1 MYYLVKVYVGVFNS
15 YLLFRFRDYLVVRH
29 QICAHAESDSVME
42 DDVKKGEPIRPLLL
56 LFDERLH
63 YSPNPLF
70 SGCNFFGLTHGL
82 VWLVVGGWW
91 WLNEIFLIQY
101 PLADPTPD
109 YLDLLDAKG
118 LASPEVL
125 DALVGKV
132 LDGEFLK
139 GLAVPV
145 DFHTRILH

>member
-1 MYYLVKVYVGVFNS
+1 MSFVLAMYVFYTKNGVLSIIQFITWLCYFSEVYKKARGFPRASTTLYYLVKVYVGVFNS

-82 VWLVVGGWW
+82 VWLVVGG
-91 WLNEIFLIQY
+91 
-101 PLADPTPD
+101 
-109 YLDLLDAKG
+109 G
-118 LASPEVL
+118 
-125 DALVGKV
+125 G
-132 LDGEFLK
+132 G
-139 GLAVPV
+139 G
-145 DFHTRILH
+145 